1 MKKIL
6 FVGRCGFECGVVVGG
21 EIAKNRVTY
30 RYCKNKARVFL
41 IDLFYSRDD
50 VVKFYFNKY
59 IKKPYLFLKTIIC
72 SKSSQWI
79 VVDSLSEPYI
89 EIVLLSG
96 CIHKVKF
103 IAIGG
108 NFPEQVKT
116 SSIPIAVFASMDKIY
131 VESYEMRDTLR
142 KIGLTNAE
150 YLPNCKYLPYYEANA
165 QWRHKKVLQ
174 IFYLGQIRQEKG
186 IQILIDAV
194 NCLNKDKIQFEVHL
208 YGDIFDDIDVVSQLN
223 EYIIYD
229 GKIDLLDNADNYDI
243 LRQYDIFVFPTEWKG
258 EGLSGAVQDALALG
272 KPVVATNHNLNDQM
286 VFEGENG
293 YLFEKGNVNQLV
305 GILKNMYDNQ
315 EMIMKLGNRSLEIAE
330 QFRAENVLKEL
341 GI

>member
-1 MKKIL
+1 MEKIL
-6 FVGRCGFECGVVVGG
+6 FIGRCGFECGVVVGG

-30 RYCKNKARVFL
+30 RYCKKRARVFL

-50 VVKFYFNKY
+50 AVKYFFNKF
-59 IKKPYLFLKTIIC
+59 IKKPYLFMKTIIC
-72 SKSSQWI
+72 SKLSQWI
-79 VVDSLSEPYI
+79 VVDSFSEPYI
-89 EIVLLSG
+89 KIIALSG

-108 NFPEQVKT
+108 DFPKQMKKA
-116 SSIPIAVFASMDKIY
+116 SIPITVFASMDKVY
-131 VESYEMRDTLR
+131 VESYEMRNTLR
-142 KIGLTNAE
+142 KMGLANAE
-150 YLPNCKYLPYYEANA
+150 YLPNCKYLPCYKPDV
-165 QWRHKKVLQ
+165 QWQHKKILQ

-194 NCLNKDKIQFEVHL
+194 NCLNQDSVQFEVHL
-208 YGDIFDDIDVVSQLN
+208 YGDIFDNIDVVSQLN

-229 GKIDLLDNADNYDI
+229 GKINLLDNVDNYDI

-258 EGLSGAVQDALALG
+258 EGLSGAIQDALALG

-286 VFEGENG
+286 IFDGENG
-293 YLFEKGNVNQLV
+293 YLFEKGNLDQLV
-305 GILKNMYDNQ
+305 EILKKLYDDQ
-315 EMIMKLGNRSLEIAE
+315 KLIMRLGNRSLEIAE
-330 QFRAENVLKEL
+330 QFRAENVLKKL